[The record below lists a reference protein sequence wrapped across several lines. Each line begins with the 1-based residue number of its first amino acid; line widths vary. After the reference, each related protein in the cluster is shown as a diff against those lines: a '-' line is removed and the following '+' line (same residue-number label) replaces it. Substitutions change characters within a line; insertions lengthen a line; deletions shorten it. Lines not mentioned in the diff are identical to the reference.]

1 MLSVAEEKIEET
13 ESIERMVYDYK
24 ATLMM
29 DAYEEA
35 YSSLTK
41 VPELSEWQT

>member
-1 MLSVAEEKIEET
+1 MPWGGTPIELDFKIGVINNYSNDREKYIK
-13 ESIERMVYDYK
+13 DYQ
-24 ATLMM
+24 
-29 DAYEEA
+29 DA